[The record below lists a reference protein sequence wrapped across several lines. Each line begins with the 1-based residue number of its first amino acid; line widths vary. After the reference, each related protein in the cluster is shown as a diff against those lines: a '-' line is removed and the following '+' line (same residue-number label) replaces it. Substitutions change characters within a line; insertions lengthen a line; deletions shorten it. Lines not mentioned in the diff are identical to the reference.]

1 MDMIVS
7 VDEMPQVG
15 ETIISENF
23 KLAHGGKG
31 ANQAVAAK
39 RMGNEVHMISKIG
52 KDAYGYEIL
61 ESLKNE
67 NIDVSKVFQDKC
79 KPTGTAIITVNKD
92 GNNSIIV
99 IPGANMAI
107 DKYEIESCKD
117 IIINSDIV
125 VAQFETTLDA
135 TIEAFKIAKENDVIT
150 ILNPAPANKIPDEL
164 LKYTDIIIPNETEA
178 ATLTGIEVTNLED
191 AEKAAKSFL
200 SKGVKYSIITLGE
213 KGAALVSNERSVIV
227 PAYKVKAV
235 DTTAAGDSFI
245 GALSAKL
252 DKKNV
257 NFDTLIEAVK
267 FGNKVSSIVVQ
278 KEGAQPSIPF
288 INDIENI

>member
-1 MDMIVS
+1 MSKVCIIGSINMDMIVS

-125 VAQFETTLDA
+125 VAQFETTLD
-135 TIEAFKIAKENDVIT
+135 
-150 ILNPAPANKIPDEL
+150 PAPANKIPDEL